1 MKTIQF
7 FETLATLNVEGKWQ
21 LTIKAAG
28 NRMLVSVLYT
38 NDNVGDKA
46 KNLIPPLILK
56 GTAEELDNGFMD
68 AIETPVKKTASLLV
82 NMEEY
87 LKAQETARLQSKMEQ
102 DKKQQAGKAVDK
114 KYEAQMKKVEELEQA
129 GKYREA
135 YAQLPKASDFPDRE
149 EDIQERKEELAE
161 KFDQTG
167 LFANN
172 G

>member
-7 FETLATLNVEGKWQ
+7 FQTLATLNVEGNWQ

-38 NDNVGDKA
+38 NDTVGDKA

-68 AIETPVKKTASLLV
+68 AIENPIKRTASLLV
-82 NMEEY
+82 NMEAY
-87 LKAQETARLQSKMEQ
+87 TKAQETAKLQSKMEQ
-102 DKKQQAGKAVDK
+102 DKKQQAGK
-114 KYEAQMKKVEELEQA
+114 
-129 GKYREA
+129 YREA
-135 YAQLPKASDFPDRE
+135 YAQLPKATDYPDHE
-149 EDIQERKEELAE
+149 EDILEKKDELME
-161 KFDQTG
+161 KFDRTG

-172 G
+172 E